1 MSLGL
6 RGGASLS
13 SLQTSTWGQG
23 RHQYDV
29 KQELKVTG
37 LLGVDFARLYL
48 PLLGKASEQDMDY
61 WEGSKRP
68 QVEQSACERT
78 VLTGGA

>member
-1 MSLGL
+1 MSPGL
-6 RGGASLS
+6 RGGALPS

-23 RHQYDV
+23 RHQYDA

-37 LLGVDFARLYL
+37 LLEVDFARLYL
-48 PLLGKASEQDMDY
+48 PLLGKPSEQDMDY
-61 WEGSKRP
+61 WEGSERP